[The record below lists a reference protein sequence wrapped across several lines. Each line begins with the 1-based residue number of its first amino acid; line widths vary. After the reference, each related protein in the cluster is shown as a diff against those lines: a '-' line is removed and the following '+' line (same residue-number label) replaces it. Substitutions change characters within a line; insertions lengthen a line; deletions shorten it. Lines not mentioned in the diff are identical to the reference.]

1 MSPEEYSN
9 LEKVETLHWYYVG
22 KRNIVQHW
30 LAKKCKLDS
39 RLKLLDCGAGSGAFA
54 TAMQK
59 SVKVVAMD
67 DHEESLEILRKR
79 LPPEAVVRGSCTS
92 IPFNDDSFD
101 AVTAL
106 DVLEHI
112 PAHQDAAN
120 EMIRVLRPGAPIVI
134 TVPAMM
140 CLWSD
145 WDASLHHQRRY
156 SKPQLLNL
164 FHHLPVKIDH
174 CSYINVLAMPMVWM
188 ARKARGIGF
197 RSGYRTEDH
206 IPVMLINWLLRQ
218 AFVRLANLR
227 IQFPFGVGLI
237 LVAHKNEAQG

>member
-54 TAMQK
+54 ASMQK
-59 SVKVVAMD
+59 SVMVVAMD
-67 DHEESLEILRKR
+67 DHEESLEILHKR
-79 LPPEAVVRGSCTS
+79 LPPEAVFRGSCTS

-140 CLWSD
+140 SLWSD
-145 WDASLHHQRRY
+145 WDISLHHQRRY
-156 SKPQLLNL
+156 TRAELLSL
-164 FHHLPVKIDH
+164 FRHLPVKIDH
-174 CSYINVLAMPMVWM
+174 CSYINVLVMPLVWLV
-188 ARKARGIGF
+188 RKVRAIGF
-197 RSGYRTEDH
+197 RTGSRAEDH
-206 IPVMLINWLLRQ
+206 IPVMPINWLLRQ
-218 AFVRLANLR
+218 VFVLLANLR
-227 IQFPFGVGLI
+227 IQIPFGVGLI

>member
-9 LEKVETLHWYYVG
+9 LEKVEALHWYYVG
-22 KRNIVQHW
+22 KRDIVRRW
-30 LAKKCKLDS
+30 LSNRCKIDS
-39 RLKLLDCGAGSGAFA
+39 NLRLLDCGAGTGAFA
-54 TAMQK
+54 AAMHK

-67 DHEESLEILRKR
+67 DHEESLGILRKR
-79 LPPEAVVRGSCTS
+79 LPPQAVVRGSCTS
-92 IPFNDDSFD
+92 IPFDDDSFD

-145 WDASLHHQRRY
+145 WDTSLHHQRRY
-156 SKPQLLNL
+156 SKLELLNL
-164 FHHLPVKIDH
+164 FRHLPVRIDH
-174 CSYINVLAMPMVWM
+174 CAYINVLAMPLVWI

-197 RSGYRTEDH
+197 WAGSRAEDH
-206 IPVMLINWLLRQ
+206 VSIMPINWLLRQ
-218 AFVRLANLR
+218 AFVRLANLG

-237 LVAHKNEAQG
+237 LVAHKK

>member
-54 TAMQK
+54 AAMQK
-59 SVKVVAMD
+59 SVRVVAMD

-112 PAHQDAAN
+112 PDHQNAAN

-134 TVPAMM
+134 TVPAMK

-145 WDASLHHQRRY
+145 WDTSLHHQRRY
-156 SKPQLLNL
+156 SKPELLSL
-164 FHHLPVKIDH
+164 FHHLPVNIDH
-174 CSYINVLAMPMVWM
+174 CAYINVLATPLVWI
-188 ARKARGIGF
+188 ARKARAIGF
-197 RSGYRTEDH
+197 WAGSRAEDH
-206 IPVMLINWLLRQ
+206 IPMMPINWLLRL
-218 AFVRLANLR
+218 AFVRLATLR
-227 IQFPFGVGLI
+227 MQFPFGVGLI
-237 LVAHKNEAQG
+237 LVAHKNEAHE

>member
-1 MSPEEYSN
+1 VSPEEYSN
-9 LEKVETLHWYYVG
+9 LEKVETLHWYYAG

-54 TAMQK
+54 AAMQN

-79 LPPEAVVRGSCTS
+79 LPSEAVVRGSCTS
-92 IPFNDDSFD
+92 IPFNDGSFD

-112 PAHQDAAN
+112 PAQQDAAN

-145 WDASLHHQRRY
+145 WDISLHHQRRY
-156 SKPQLLNL
+156 TKQELLSL
-164 FHHLPVKIDH
+164 FQHLPVKIDH
-174 CSYINVLAMPMVWM
+174 CSYINVLAMPLVWL
-188 ARKARGIGF
+188 ARRGRAIGF
-197 RSGYRTEDH
+197 KGGSRAEDH
-206 IPVMLINWLLRQ
+206 IPVMPINWLLRQ
-218 AFVRLANLR
+218 GFVLLAKLQ
-227 IQFPFGVGLI
+227 IEFPFGVGLI

>member
-1 MSPEEYSN
+1 M
-9 LEKVETLHWYYVG
+9 H
-22 KRNIVQHW
+22 
-30 LAKKCKLDS
+30 
-39 RLKLLDCGAGSGAFA
+39 
-54 TAMQK
+54 K
-59 SVKVVAMD
+59 SVRVIAMD
-67 DHEESLEILRKR
+67 DHEESLVILRKR

-112 PAHQDAAN
+112 PDHQDAAN

-134 TVPAMM
+134 TVPAMK

-145 WDASLHHQRRY
+145 WDTSLHHQRRY
-156 SKPQLLNL
+156 SKPELLSL

-174 CSYINVLAMPMVWM
+174 CAYINVLAMPMILM

-197 RSGYRTEDH
+197 WAGSRAEDH
-206 IPVMLINWLLRQ
+206 IPMIPINWLLRQ
-218 AFVRLANLR
+218 AFVRLANLG
-227 IQFPFGVGLI
+227 IQFPFGVSLI
-237 LVAHKNEAQG
+237 LVAHKK

>member
-22 KRNIVQHW
+22 KRDIVRHW
-30 LAKKCKLDS
+30 LSNRCKIDS
-39 RLKLLDCGAGSGAFA
+39 NLRLLDCGAGTGAFA
-54 TAMQK
+54 AAMHK

-79 LPPEAVVRGSCTS
+79 LHPQAVVRGSCTS

-145 WDASLHHQRRY
+145 WDTSLHHQRRY
-156 SKPQLLNL
+156 SKLELLNL
-164 FHHLPVKIDH
+164 LRHLPVRIDH
-174 CSYINVLAMPMVWM
+174 CAYINVLAMPLVWI

-197 RSGYRTEDH
+197 WAGSRAEDH
-206 IPVMLINWLLRQ
+206 IPVMPINWLLRQ
-218 AFVRLANLR
+218 VFVLLANLR
-227 IQFPFGVGLI
+227 IQFPFGVSLI
-237 LVAHKNEAQG
+237 LVAHKK

>member
-30 LAKKCKLDS
+30 LAEKCKLDS

-54 TAMQK
+54 SAMQK
-59 SVKVVAMD
+59 SVKVIAMD

-92 IPFNDDSFD
+92 IPFNDNSFD

-120 EMIRVLRPGAPIVI
+120 EMVRVLRPGASIVI

-140 CLWSD
+140 SLWSD
-145 WDASLHHQRRY
+145 WDISLHHQRRY
-156 SKPQLLNL
+156 TRAELLSL
-164 FHHLPVKIDH
+164 FRHLPVKIDH
-174 CSYINVLAMPMVWM
+174 CSYINVLVMPLVWLV
-188 ARKARGIGF
+188 RKGRAIGF
-197 RSGYRTEDH
+197 RTSSRAEDH
-206 IPVMLINWLLRQ
+206 IPVMPVNWLLRQ
-218 AFVRLANLR
+218 VFVLLANLR

>member
-1 MSPEEYSN
+1 VSPEEYSN

-22 KRNIVQHW
+22 KRSIVQHW

-79 LPPEAVVRGSCTS
+79 LPSEAVFRGSCTS

-140 CLWSD
+140 SLWSD
-145 WDASLHHQRRY
+145 WDTSLHHQRRY
-156 SKPQLLNL
+156 SKPELLNL
-164 FHHLPVKIDH
+164 FRHLPVNIDH
-174 CSYINVLAMPMVWM
+174 CAYINVLAMPLVWI
-188 ARKARGIGF
+188 ARKARGIGL
-197 RSGYRTEDH
+197 RTGSRAEDH
-206 IPVMLINWLLRQ
+206 IPMMPINWLLQQ

-237 LVAHKNEAQG
+237 LVAHKNEAHE

>member
-1 MSPEEYSN
+1 M
-9 LEKVETLHWYYVG
+9 H
-22 KRNIVQHW
+22 
-30 LAKKCKLDS
+30 
-39 RLKLLDCGAGSGAFA
+39 
-54 TAMQK
+54 K
-59 SVKVVAMD
+59 SVKVIAMD

-79 LPPEAVVRGSCTS
+79 LAPEAVVRGSCTS

-145 WDASLHHQRRY
+145 WDTSLHHQRRY
-156 SKPQLLNL
+156 SKLELLNL
-164 FHHLPVKIDH
+164 FRHLPVRIDH
-174 CSYINVLAMPMVWM
+174 CAYINVLAMPLVWI

-197 RSGYRTEDH
+197 WAGSRAEDH
-206 IPVMLINWLLRQ
+206 VSIMPINWLLRQ

-237 LVAHKNEAQG
+237 LVAHKK

>member
-1 MSPEEYSN
+1 VSPEEYSN

-22 KRNIVQHW
+22 KRDIVRHW
-30 LAKKCKLDS
+30 LSNRCKIDS
-39 RLKLLDCGAGSGAFA
+39 NLRLLDCGAGTGAFA
-54 TAMQK
+54 AAMHK

-79 LPPEAVVRGSCTS
+79 LHPQAVVRGSCTS

-145 WDASLHHQRRY
+145 WDTSLHHQRRY
-156 SKPQLLNL
+156 SKLELLNL
-164 FHHLPVKIDH
+164 LRHLPVRIDH
-174 CSYINVLAMPMVWM
+174 CAYINVLAMPLVWI

-197 RSGYRTEDH
+197 WAGSRAEDH
-206 IPVMLINWLLRQ
+206 IPVMPINWLLRQ
-218 AFVRLANLR
+218 VFVLLANLR
-227 IQFPFGVGLI
+227 IQFPFGVSLI
-237 LVAHKNEAQG
+237 LVAHKK

>member
-112 PAHQDAAN
+112 PDHQDAAN

-134 TVPAMM
+134 TVPAMK

-145 WDASLHHQRRY
+145 WDTSLHHQRRY
-156 SKPQLLNL
+156 SMTELLSL
-164 FHHLPVKIDH
+164 FRNLPVKIDH
-174 CSYINVLAMPMVWM
+174 CSYINVLAMPLVWM
-188 ARKARGIGF
+188 ARKGRAIGF
-197 RSGYRTEDH
+197 WAGSRAEDH
-206 IPVMLINWLLRQ
+206 IPMMPINWLLRQ
-218 AFVRLANLR
+218 AFLRLATLR
-227 IQFPFGVGLI
+227 MQFPFGVGLI
-237 LVAHKNEAQG
+237 LVAHKNEAHE